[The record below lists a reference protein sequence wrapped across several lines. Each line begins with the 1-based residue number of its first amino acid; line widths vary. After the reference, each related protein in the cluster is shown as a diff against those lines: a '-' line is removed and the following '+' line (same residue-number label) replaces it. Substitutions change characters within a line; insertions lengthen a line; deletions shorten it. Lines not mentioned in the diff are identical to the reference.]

1 MLKKII
7 SSMLI
12 IIILTLW
19 TPMPM
24 FIEAFSSYAEASGKV
39 TTMWEYEYSG
49 EEKTLTL
56 PYKGIYQIEA
66 YGAQGRNS
74 R

>member
-7 SSMLI
+7 SSILI

-19 TPMPM
+19 MP
-24 FIEAFSSYAEASGKV
+24 IQAITEIFSSYAV
-39 TTMWEYEYSG
+39 TTTWEFNYTGKEQTF
-49 EEKTLTL
+49 KV